1 MINTP
6 KYHIRKAIKHYKEK
20 HEDTIH
26 GEKNQS
32 INIVHNYEQLSS
44 ALNQEE

>member
-26 GEKNQS
+26 GEKKS
-32 INIVHNYEQLSS
+32 IYKHST
-44 ALNQEE
+44 